1 MKDSF
6 SEYLVETKISLI
18 VRMLLESWLEESE
31 VWLIIRLIIEGKI
44 AEVLM
49 KESVEATFF
58 EKLTRT
64 SLTAKA
70 ASPIRVFL

>member
-31 VWLIIRLIIEGKI
+31 VWLIIWLIIEGKM

-49 KESVEATFF
+49 KELMKYNKNIVIDC
-58 EKLTRT
+58 L
-64 SLTAKA
+64 
-70 ASPIRVFL
+70 IQ

>member
-31 VWLIIRLIIEGKI
+31 VWLIIWLIIEGKM

-49 KESVEATFF
+49 KESVEATIF
-58 EKLTRT
+58 EKLART